1 MLSLFMKLRTLYFS
15 LLLSGI
21 ISVTNAAPKK
31 LQKPPKSQAKPQ
43 ATKPSSLSKTAPAA
57 ATAAPDIAKATSTP
71 TPTSTTKVE
80 PTQIEHTKIE
90 PTKIEPPKTKIEQP
104 LKETKEVIKNKA
116 NNYSK
121 KKLYTNYSKKK
132 LYALIAGC
140 LALVLIVAYILY
152 RSQQEKA
159 LEAAEASR
167 SNVYNFREDLLRL
180 QQKKAKE
187 KAEAQLKKA
196 AEDKAKAEAE
206 AARVAAEDKAKAARI
221 AAAEEQIKIAN
232 KTIIDHYDSLQ
243 KKVDK
248 LSAVGDIRRKSPNL
262 PGSEYLRLK
271 VLPNTAPNPKWQV
284 TSQKNLKREQALES
298 EKLLLELEDLKLEDS
313 KREQALESEKLL
325 LTNLEGSLIIAEQ
338 DYNKLYYEIINNL
351 DVIPHDWYRTREKD
365 NAKRLK
371 NCLKMT
377 KEFVKKVQMEINLA
391 EE

>member
-196 AEDKAKAEAE
+196 AEDKAKA
-206 AARVAAEDKAKAARI
+206 ARI